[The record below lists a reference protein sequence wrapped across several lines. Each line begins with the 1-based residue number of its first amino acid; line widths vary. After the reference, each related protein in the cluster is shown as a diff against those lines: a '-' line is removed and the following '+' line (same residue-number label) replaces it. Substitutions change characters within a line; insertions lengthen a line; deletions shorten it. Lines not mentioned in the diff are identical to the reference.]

1 LGKIKVL
8 WVPERAKITKQSL
21 YTLHTD
27 MIEERR
33 REIIHSCFFFVFFYI
48 FIIDNLSYS
57 CVFFVGGSY
66 YKKLIFFSWREKI
79 KTKQQH
85 TPRKNFDFILS
96 YR

>member
-33 REIIHSCFFFVFFYI
+33 REIIHSCFFFVFF
-48 FIIDNLSYS
+48 FTFLLLII
-57 CVFFVGGSY
+57 
-66 YKKLIFFSWREKI
+66 
-79 KTKQQH
+79 
-85 TPRKNFDFILS
+85 
-96 YR
+96 